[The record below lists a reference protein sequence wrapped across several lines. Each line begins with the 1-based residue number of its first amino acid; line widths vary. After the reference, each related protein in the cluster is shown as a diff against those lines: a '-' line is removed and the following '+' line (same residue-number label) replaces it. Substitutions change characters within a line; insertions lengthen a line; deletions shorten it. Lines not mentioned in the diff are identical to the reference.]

1 MSSLKAALLLLLL
14 AAVTTAT
21 PGTEDCD
28 GVKKLSTSNLHEVMG
43 DWVLV
48 WSVTDHAEGWDLLP
62 NISSSHVEFRLLH
75 GNRTVQ
81 LKERNLY
88 R

>member
-28 GVKKLSTSNLHEVMG
+28 GVKKLSTSNLHEVSL
-43 DWVLV
+43 DPV
-48 WSVTDHAEGWDLLP
+48 WIGLDPV
-62 NISSSHVEFRLLH
+62 
-75 GNRTVQ
+75 
-81 LKERNLY
+81 
-88 R
+88 